1 ETAASELG
9 PHTFPR
15 DWPDV
20 YQESDALRSLL
31 RKKGPCAAKQV
42 SVVPDPDREQWLLAQ
57 DIQLLPLQ
65 SFANAQAI
73 RDATDLAVVEGWA
86 VYDILDDVTGAA
98 FVAERYWW
106 NATEDGTWL
115 DFSPRPENLQQLL
128 LVEALM
134 PGPSREAVALT
145 HSQNALGQQLLQL
158 RFPKACR
165 SGAGLVPRRASARP
179 GAPIWAAAAGDSS
192 NHNHHNNNH
201 NTQPPSSSNTAS
213 NNSNSSNNQH
223 NNHNYNHSD
232 SNSDSSNSSNNNNN
246 DSNNNNNSNNSN
258 NNNHNNNSNS
268 IILNNSNCNST
279 SMSNTN
285 TSQSNHDCSG
295 RHSNLHNIITDNFTA
310 STAVSCDNDDINGG
324 RTNAGDAQQPPA
336 QRQRQQQQQ
345 QPPAVTPFLET
356 ATFSTLTPPHKMI
369 LVPKMSAASSVVAMD
384 AEQIKACVQKVRLG
398 DGEPIFEVLSRCEQS
413 LELTGRLVSAGM
425 CAALLSHLRGSAAA
439 DAARLLAALGRAA
452 ALGGGGLSRRVA
464 ETFLTGDGVQSLVDL
479 IGSQDLAA
487 AASAAEALGH
497 ACFRCPAL
505 QAKAFKSQAVRS
517 LIKLLKHAPGESS
530 FALWHLQVG
539 QPGIAQAAFEEGAA
553 AVLLSIIAATG
564 TATSEE
570 VMVNTLGAL
579 SSLVANAKGVQ
590 EALGANGAVEA
601 VCALMAS
608 ELQPLRVKEQ
618 ASAAL
623 ANLMSGHGENCRK
636 AHRAAALKSFGSLL
650 RIPGAS
656 TEHAAAALANLV
668 ASVGPKA
675 AQSAVDDGAL
685 EALATLL
692 ESTAKPTQ
700 VFATLANLL
709 WQLPD
714 LSPRVAQ
721 LVSIDQLVR
730 PLIAA
735 ASEHEP

>member
-179 GAPIWAAAAGDSS
+179 GAPIWAAA
-192 NHNHHNNNH
+192 
-201 NTQPPSSSNTAS
+201 
-213 NNSNSSNNQH
+213 
-223 NNHNYNHSD
+223 
-232 SNSDSSNSSNNNNN
+232 
-246 DSNNNNNSNNSN
+246 
-258 NNNHNNNSNS
+258 
-268 IILNNSNCNST
+268 
-279 SMSNTN
+279 
-285 TSQSNHDCSG
+285 
-295 RHSNLHNIITDNFTA
+295 
-310 STAVSCDNDDINGG
+310 
-324 RTNAGDAQQPPA
+324 
-336 QRQRQQQQQ
+336 
-345 QPPAVTPFLET
+345 AVTPFLET

-675 AQSAVDDGAL
+675 
-685 EALATLL
+685 
-692 ESTAKPTQ
+692 
-700 VFATLANLL
+700 
-709 WQLPD
+709 W
-714 LSPRVAQ
+714 
-721 LVSIDQLVR
+721 
-730 PLIAA
+730 
-735 ASEHEP
+735 